1 MEEILKKF
9 DLDNLLLHEYKN
21 WYLLLRKEQVT
32 LGSLVLIEKK
42 FNTKFSQIS
51 IESFSELGEITN
63 DIESILKEVF
73 AYDKINYLMLM
84 MVDKEVHF
92 HIIPRYSKNTI
103 WDKSIFI
110 DYDWPK
116 PPDLLKFNIITE
128 KKLMKLKEF
137 LKGKFER
144 KNSSFNSQSN
154 FNESY

>member
-1 MEEILKKF
+1 MEGILKKF
-9 DLDNLLLHEYKN
+9 DLENLLLHEYKN

-32 LGSLVLIEKK
+32 LGSLVLIEKN
-42 FNTKFSQIS
+42 FNTKFSQIP

-103 WDKSIFI
+103 WNKNIFS
-110 DYDWPK
+110 DFDWPK
-116 PPDLLKFNIITE
+116 PPDLSKFNILSE
-128 KKLMKLKEF
+128 KKLIKLREY
-137 LKGKFER
+137 LKKQFE
-144 KNSSFNSQSN
+144 KLSAHKQQHGFC
-154 FNESY
+154 